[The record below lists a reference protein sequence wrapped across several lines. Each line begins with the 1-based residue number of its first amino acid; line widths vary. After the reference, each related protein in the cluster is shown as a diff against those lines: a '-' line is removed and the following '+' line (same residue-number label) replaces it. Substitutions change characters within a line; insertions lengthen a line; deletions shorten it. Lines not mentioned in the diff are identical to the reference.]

1 MSPQPAAAHPNASHP
16 IGAAARPYRAYGTGA
31 ALRKGTAALLLAV
44 GASLFCAPA
53 PASARTVR
61 LVALGDSLSAGFRL
75 PADAAFPAVL
85 EQALRAEGLDVAVG
99 NAGVSGDT
107 AQDGLNRLD
116 WSVPDG
122 TDAVIVELGA
132 NDMLRGQN
140 PDATRKTLDDIITRL
155 RARGIKVLLAGMYA
169 IPSLGKDYAD
179 RFQAIYP
186 ALAQKYGVPLYPFFL
201 QGIARDPALNL
212 DDGLHPNRAGVGVIV
227 RSILPA
233 AAALVRSVEA
243 KG

>member
-1 MSPQPAAAHPNASHP
+1 MVVLMAAM
-16 IGAAARPYRAYGTGA
+16 
-31 ALRKGTAALLLAV
+31 AV
-44 GASLFCAPA
+44 AAPA
-53 PASARTVR
+53 MARTVQ

-85 EQALRAEGLDVAVG
+85 EKALRADGLDVMVA

-107 AQDGLNRLD
+107 AQNGLDRLD

-132 NDMLRGQN
+132 NDMLRGQD
-140 PDATRKTLDDIITRL
+140 PTATERVLDEIVTRL
-155 RARGIKVLLAGMYA
+155 KARGIKVLLAGMYA
-169 IPSLGKDYAD
+169 LPSLGKDYVD

-186 ALAQKYGVPLYPFFL
+186 ALAKKHGVPLYPFFL
-201 QGIARDPALNL
+201 QGIARDAKLNL
-212 DDGLHPNRAGVGVIV
+212 DDGMHPNPEGVSVIV
-227 RSILPA
+227 KTILPA
-233 AAALVRSVEA
+233 AESLVRSVGA